1 MGNTQRESFE
11 TMLSPIR
18 AGRRTLRNR
27 IIMGSMHTRL
37 ENEPDSLA
45 KQIAF
50 YAERARGEATSYT
63 A

>member
-37 ENEPDSLA
+37 EEAPEG
-45 KQIAF
+45 F
-50 YAERARGEATSYT
+50 ERKAA
-63 A
+63 